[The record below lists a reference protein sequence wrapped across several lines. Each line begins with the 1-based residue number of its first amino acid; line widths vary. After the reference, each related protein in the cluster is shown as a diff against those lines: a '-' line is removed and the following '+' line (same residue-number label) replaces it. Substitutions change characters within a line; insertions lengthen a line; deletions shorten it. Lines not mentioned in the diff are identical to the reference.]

1 MDRFQLDAGLMMARA
16 RLAAPCHAR
25 PRWVTGSA
33 VLGLPDTHI
42 PLEMA
47 VVHPPPVICTPAYAP
62 RRGAATHHANRAVW
76 LIHQALDSA
85 GSSTLLFCSFA
96 LGCWL
101 PVRLPERALE
111 VRVLMGR
118 RPLTACRTSLRAQL
132 HLFWIVRRQPEGWA
146 LFFPPHDPFAT
157 LCILL

>member
-1 MDRFQLDAGLMMARA
+1 M
-16 RLAAPCHAR
+16 
-25 PRWVTGSA
+25 TGRA

-47 VVHPPPVICTPAYAP
+47 VAHPPPVICTPAYAP

-76 LIHQALDSA
+76 LMYEALDSA

-111 VRVLMGR
+111 VRVLIGMR
-118 RPLTACRTSLRAQL
+118 SLTACRTSLRARL
-132 HLFWIVRRQPEGWA
+132 PLFWMVCICPRAGH
-146 LFFPPHDPFAT
+146 FFLHPKTPLPPFCT
-157 LCILL
+157 LL